1 MGWDGVHI
9 HMGMDGGL
17 DTRIQRAAL
26 MDGLVGRERF
36 QAAVVLCGYLF
47 IGITFSLSLP
57 CLSGWL
63 CLLAHCVYSGWG
75 RMGRIMLVFCI
86 SACSVARLLI
96 DQLRRVVGPGFL
108 ARIVGSGFEGR
119 CLLPPGIFHIIITG
133 CLDLDLGWAC
143 VLVSFPLWL
152 RAAPSPPCS
161 TNSQGDGC
169 RSPCLD
175 PPREVPG
182 GGAHATSELELLLG
196 LGLLPSAC

>member
-96 DQLRRVVGPGFL
+96 SAPTCSRPWLFGED
-108 ARIVGSGFEGR
+108 SGQ
-119 CLLPPGIFHIIITG
+119 
-133 CLDLDLGWAC
+133 
-143 VLVSFPLWL
+143 WL
-152 RAAPSPPCS
+152 
-161 TNSQGDGC
+161 
-169 RSPCLD
+169 
-175 PPREVPG
+175 
-182 GGAHATSELELLLG
+182 
-196 LGLLPSAC
+196 